1 MAVAGIIG
9 TGAPTGADLAVF
21 ATAALVSLAASAL
34 LVVRLE
40 RVGERLGL
48 SEAMLGILAA
58 LAANAP
64 EITSATTALVRG
76 QATIGAGVILGSN
89 VFNLAAL
96 LGLSALVA
104 QRIHLHRRVIVFGGT
119 VALWL
124 ASVSIGTAA
133 GLPAA
138 GGLLLALV
146 VFVPYVVLS
155 AISLV
160 TMVRLPLP
168 WSAIR
173 WLHRTIVEEESDLYE
188 AIRPEPGDARDAVV
202 AAGALAVVV
211 AASIVMEQSASAV
224 GRRLGLSDIVVGGVV
239 LAAVTSLPNA
249 VAAVYLGMRGR
260 GAAVLS
266 EALNSNNLNV
276 VLGLLLPAAILG
288 LGPPT
293 TAVTVSALWY
303 LGMTVLSLAMAFAAR
318 GIGRVQG
325 TVVIAAYAVFVV
337 VLTRL

>member
-1 MAVAGIIG
+1 MASAL
-9 TGAPTGADLAVF
+9 PTGADLAVF
-21 ATAALVSLAASAL
+21 AAAALVSLAASAV

-40 RVGERLGL
+40 RVGERLGF
-48 SEAMLGILAA
+48 SEAMLGLLAA

-76 QATIGAGVILGSN
+76 QGTVGAGVILGSN

-96 LGLSALVA
+96 LGLGALVA
-104 QRIHLHRRVIVFGGT
+104 GRIHLHRRVILFAGT

-124 ASVSIGTAA
+124 ATVSVATAGGLPPAA
-133 GLPAA
+133 GLV
-138 GGLLLALV
+138 LALL
-146 VFVPYVVLS
+146 VFLPYVALS
-155 AISLV
+155 AMSLV

-168 WSAIR
+168 WGAIR
-173 WLHRTIVEEESDLYE
+173 WLHRTILEEESDIAE
-188 AIRPEPGDARDAVV
+188 AIRPEPGDRRDALE

-211 AASIVMEQSASAV
+211 AASIVMEQSATTV
-224 GRRLGLSDIVVGGVV
+224 GHRLGLSDIVVGGVI

-249 VAAVYLGMRGR
+249 VAAVYLSLRGR

-288 LGPPT
+288 LGAGGRP
-293 TAVTVSALWY
+293 VMVSATWY
-303 LGMTVLSLAMAFAAR
+303 VGMTLLCLVLAYAAK
-318 GIGRVQG
+318 GLGRLQG
-325 TVVIAAYAVFVV
+325 AVVIAVYAVFVV

>member
-1 MAVAGIIG
+1 MAVGMIIG
-9 TGAPTGADLAVF
+9 TAVPTGVDLLVF
-21 ATAALVSLAASAL
+21 AAAALVSLGASVV

-40 RVGERLGL
+40 RLGERLGF

-76 QATIGAGVILGSN
+76 QSTVGAGVILGSN

-96 LGLSALVA
+96 LGLSAMVA
-104 QRIHLHRRVIVFGGT
+104 GRIHLHRRVILFAGT

-124 ASVSIGTAA
+124 AALSLATARGLPPAA
-133 GLPAA
+133 GLV
-138 GGLLLALV
+138 LALCL
-146 VFVPYVVLS
+146 FVPYVALS
-155 AISLV
+155 AMSLT

-173 WLHRTIVEEESDLYE
+173 WLHWTIVEEESEISE
-188 AIRPEPGDARDAVV
+188 AIRPEPGDRRDALE
-202 AAGALAVVV
+202 AAAALAVVV
-211 AASIVMEQSASAV
+211 AASIAMEQSATVA
-224 GRRLGLSDIVVGGVV
+224 GHRLGLSDIVVGGVV

-249 VAAVYLGMRGR
+249 VAAVYLGLRRR

-276 VLGLLLPAAILG
+276 VLGLLLPTAILG
-288 LGPPT
+288 LHAGGRS
-293 TAVTVSALWY
+293 VTVSAAWY
-303 LGMTVLSLAMAFAAR
+303 LAMTVLCLALAYAAK
-318 GIGRVQG
+318 GLGRLQG
-325 TVVIAAYAVFVV
+325 VVVIAAYAAFVV
-337 VLTRL
+337 VLARL